1 MTLRISFIIINYLQE
16 YIWTTERLLISFVAC
31 MWVCWLSPALV
42 HDRSRSQVSG
52 WCLAGGKCSWWMVPP
67 SPAASLTRSSH
78 KILNICIRKVF
89 CQSLSSAQLPPQPD
103 EGWTEGK
110 FGHQSTTLEPS
121 LNLLTQSE
129 LFFSLFLFFPFIKA
143 LNLLFNI
150 VSPPADRGRVYSTGL
165 FEWCCLEVDG
175 VCGRGQ

>member
-1 MTLRISFIIINYLQE
+1 MLYHYYLFTGIYLNDWKACDKFCSLYVSVLAVSSSCPWQE
-16 YIWTTERLLISFVAC
+16 PEPGQ
-31 MWVCWLSPALV
+31 WL
-42 HDRSRSQVSG
+42 VSG
-52 WCLAGGKCSWWMVPP
+52 RRQVFLMDG
-67 SPAASLTRSSH
+67 SS
-78 KILNICIRKVF
+78 IPC
-89 CQSLSSAQLPPQPD
+89 CQSHSLLSQNSQHLHQKSILSIAQLPPQPD

-110 FGHQSTTLEPS
+110 FGHQSKTLEPS

-175 VCGRGQ
+175 VCRRGL